1 VKQIQTETI
10 PPVYFSC
17 WTTVPLTW
25 KFVPSK
31 IYFQPQSFHSAP
43 YKAYNLLMLL
53 KKYVFNYL

>member
-17 WTTVPLTW
+17 WTTVPLTS

-31 IYFQPQSFHSAP
+31 IYFQPESFHSAP
-43 YKAYNLLMLL
+43 YKAYNSTYAVI
-53 KKYVFNYL
+53 KYVFNSL